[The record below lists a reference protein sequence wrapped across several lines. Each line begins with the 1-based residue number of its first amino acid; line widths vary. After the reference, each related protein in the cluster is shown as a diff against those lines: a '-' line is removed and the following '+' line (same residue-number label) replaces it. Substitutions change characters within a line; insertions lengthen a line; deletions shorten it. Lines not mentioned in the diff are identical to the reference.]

1 MPYCSRNG
9 VKSYYEV
16 SGEGYPFV
24 FMHAN
29 PFDRRMFLYQ
39 AAHFST
45 YFKVINIDLRAYGY
59 SDKPATPITMTD
71 LCEDVVAVCRQEGAK
86 EAIFAGV
93 SVGGVMGLQLGLD
106 HPEIFKALVLVGCS
120 SMPGDRYQSRIDGY
134 MKQGLDRFHI
144 QHLTDLVSKD
154 FAQSKRGKYLL
165 GMHTEM
171 DARLSAPAIAEI
183 FNALQDR
190 DLTARLPELKMP
202 VLIMNG
208 EFDNSLKRSKEMST
222 RIAGAEHHV
231 IPGAGH
237 ACCLEDPA
245 TFDDYVLTFLKQHG
259 FFKGEASNR
268 LEGPVSDLPL
278 QDFSVIG

>member
-1 MPYCSRNG
+1 MPYCTRNG
-9 VKSYYEV
+9 VRSYYEV

-59 SDKPATPITMTD
+59 SDRPATPITLTD
-71 LCEDVVAVCRQEGAK
+71 LCEDVVAVCRQEGAQ

-144 QHLTDLVSKD
+144 QHLADLVSKD

-183 FNALQDR
+183 FNALQNR

-231 IPGAGH
+231 IFGAGH

-245 TFDDYVLTFLKQHG
+245 TFDDHVLTFLEQHG
-259 FFKGEASNR
+259 FFKGEASKR
-268 LEGPVSDLPL
+268 LAGQASNQPR

>member
-1 MPYCSRNG
+1 MPYSTKNG
-9 VKSYYEV
+9 VKTYYEV

-24 FMHAN
+24 LMHAN

-39 AAHFST
+39 VAHFST

-59 SDKPATPITMTD
+59 SDKPAIPITMTE
-71 LCEDVVAVCRQEGAK
+71 LCDDVVSVCRQERAH
-86 EAIFAGV
+86 EAICAGV

-106 HPEIFKALVLVGCS
+106 HPEIFKALILVGCS

-134 MKQGLDRFHI
+134 MKQGVAKFHI

-154 FAQSKRGKYLL
+154 FPQTKLGKYLL

-171 DARLSAPAIAEI
+171 DSKLNAPAIAEI
-183 FNALQDR
+183 FNALQNR
-190 DLTARLPELKMP
+190 DVTARLSELKMP

-222 RIAGAEHHV
+222 RIAGAEHRT

-245 TFDDYVLTFLKQHG
+245 TFDGFVLDFLRKHK
-259 FFKGEASNR
+259 FFG
-268 LEGPVSDLPL
+268 G
-278 QDFSVIG
+278 

>member
-1 MPYCSRNG
+1 MPYSARNG
-9 VKSYYEV
+9 VKTYYEV

-24 FMHAN
+24 LMHAN
-29 PFDRRMFLYQ
+29 PFDRRMLLYQ

-45 YFKVINIDLRAYGY
+45 YFKVVNIDLRGYGY
-59 SDKPATPITMTD
+59 SDKPAIAITVAD
-71 LCEDVVAVCRQEGAK
+71 LCEDVVAVCRQESAN

-106 HPEIFKALVLVGCS
+106 YPEIFKALILVGCS

-134 MKQGLDRFHI
+134 MRQGVEKFHI

-154 FAQSKRGKYLL
+154 FPQTRLGKYLL

-171 DARLSAPAIAEI
+171 DSRLQAPAIAEI
-183 FNALQDR
+183 FNALENR
-190 DLTARLPELKMP
+190 DLTTRLPELKMP

-208 EFDNSLKRSKEMST
+208 EFDNSLKRSKDMST
-222 RIAGAEHHV
+222 RIAGAEHRT

-237 ACCLEDPA
+237 ACCLEAPA
-245 TFDDYVLTFLKQHG
+245 TFDEHVFAFLKKHG
-259 FFKGEASNR
+259 FLRS
-268 LEGPVSDLPL
+268 
-278 QDFSVIG
+278 

>member
-1 MPYCSRNG
+1 LEISQQSHSQEIMPYSTRNG
-9 VKSYYEV
+9 VKTYYDV
-16 SGEGYPFV
+16 SGEGFPLV
-24 FMHAN
+24 LMHAN

-45 YFKVINIDLRAYGY
+45 YFKVINVDLRAYGY
-59 SDKPATPITMTD
+59 SDKPATPIAMTD
-71 LCEDVVAVCRQEGAK
+71 LGEDVVAVCRQEGAD

-106 HPEIFKALVLVGCS
+106 HPEIFKALILVGCNS
-120 SMPGDRYQSRIDGY
+120 QPGDRYQSRIDGY
-134 MKQGLDRFHI
+134 MQQGVEKFHI

-154 FAQSKRGKYLL
+154 FPKSKLGKYLL

-171 DARLSAPAIAEI
+171 DSRLSAPAIAEI
-183 FNALQDR
+183 FHALQNR
-190 DLTARLPELKMP
+190 DVTSRLSELKMP
-202 VLIMNG
+202 VLIING

-222 RIAGAEHHV
+222 KIAGAEHHV

-245 TFDDYVLTFLKQHG
+245 AFDEIVMSYLAKHRFVQALR
-259 FFKGEASNR
+259 S
-268 LEGPVSDLPL
+268 VSTD
-278 QDFSVIG
+278 G